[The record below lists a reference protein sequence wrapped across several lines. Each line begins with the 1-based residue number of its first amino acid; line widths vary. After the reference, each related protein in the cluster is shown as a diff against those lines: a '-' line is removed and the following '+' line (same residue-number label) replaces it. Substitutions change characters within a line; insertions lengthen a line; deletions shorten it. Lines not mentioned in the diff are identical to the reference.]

1 MFEKDFVL
9 QYFDRIIE
17 KIKVERI
24 FERELKVDFLKNKAI
39 AIIGP
44 RRAGKT
50 YFLLNILKNNKN
62 ALYVDLEHS
71 AFKEITHKEF
81 FEIISIF
88 EEYFKTRVEKVI
100 IDEIQNLNNWESLV
114 RSLLDSGYYLMV
126 SGSSSKLL
134 SKEVS
139 TQLRG
144 RSLSYVLLP
153 LSFREYFKFKNIERK
168 KLISISEKVKIIKL
182 LEEFLEWG
190 SYPEI
195 LVYPEKK
202 EKILKEYFDTIFQ
215 RDFIERFEIV
225 HTYIAKLLFEFAIQ
239 NFSKEI
245 SLNKIANFISSKIG
259 RNIKNIVYDY
269 AEKLPESLSIFFVE
283 KFSKSIYER
292 KSLGRKIYV
301 CDLGLVSM
309 LSMEKNIG
317 RRMENAV
324 FLELLRNTNF
334 NPLQEIYYF
343 KDYQQ
348 NEVDFLIK
356 EGLEIKQLIQV
367 TYASNKDEIEKREI
381 KALLKASELLKCKDL
396 LIITWDYEDEIKINN
411 KTIKCIPLW
420 KWLLKNME

>member
-88 EEYFKTRVEKVI
+88 EEYFKTKVEKVI

-153 LSFREYFKFKNIERK
+153 LSFREYLKFKNIERK

-215 RDFIERFEIV
+215 KDFIERFEIV

-283 KFSKSIYER
+283 KLSKSIYER